1 MKTCPVCGSGAFD
14 DAEVCYGCLH
24 RYGSG
29 SSQGGLSLP
38 RPVAP
43 AARQVSSAC
52 DGAADSGFSVQP
64 KNEAVAASGVTGVS
78 AEEGAVPVRAGGLA
92 DEGARDAARGLGVA
106 EGASWTLRF
115 EFPGFAPVSCSAGRH
130 EGAAAG
136 CVVGSADGEAAAGSS
151 ESKNDACGFIV
162 RFQPDA
168 PRDEGARRRPS
179 HASHVRASMIDSRML
194 SPTTEKA

>member
-24 RYGSG
+24 RYGSD
-29 SSQGGLSLP
+29 SFQGGLSLP
-38 RPVAP
+38 RPAAP
-43 AARQVSSAC
+43 VARQSGGVR
-52 DGAADSGFSVQP
+52 DGAVGSELAAQP
-64 KNEAVAASGVTGVS
+64 KGGEVATSGVAGES
-78 AEEGAVPVRAGGLA
+78 AEEGAVPARTGGFAGEA
-92 DEGARDAARGLGVA
+92 ACEAARELGVV

-136 CVVGSADGEAAAGSS
+136 CAGGSSGGGAAAVSS
-151 ESKNDACGFIV
+151 EPKNDACGFIV

-179 HASHVRASMIDSRML
+179 HGSHVRASMIDSRML
-194 SPTTEKA
+194 SPTMEKA